1 MRKHFSWSVFKFCPY
16 VFPYEGT
23 VMDNVEIVSD
33 DMYVVKQEMRPGWY
47 CCVTLMFGERSIGV
61 VDTGYENTPVD
72 HVFPLILKK
81 GRRLDEVNLIVNTH
95 RDGDHVLGNAVFK
108 ERTGATIA
116 IHELEYEA
124 VPTADSKLRD
134 GDQVRLGDRS
144 FTVIH
149 TPGHRPGSICLI
161 DHGDKTLIVGD
172 SVCGERADLIRMDKG
187 VYISSLSKLLQVE
200 ADTMI
205 MSHPF
210 QPACKSTL
218 VGGEVKEMIR
228 ASIEVAEKLVQAS

>member
-1 MRKHFSWSVFKFCPY
+1 
-16 VFPYEGT
+16 
-23 VMDNVEIVSD
+23 MD
-33 DMYVVKQEMRPGWY
+33 KQEMRPGWY
-47 CCVTLMFGERSIGV
+47 CCVTLVFGEKNIGI

-95 RDGDHVLGNAVFK
+95 RDWDHVRGNAVFK

-116 IHELEYEA
+116 IHELEHEA
-124 VPTADSKLRD
+124 VPTADAKLRD
-134 GDQVRLGDRS
+134 GDQVRLGDRN

-149 TPGHRPGSICLI
+149 TPGHRPGSICLF

-172 SVCGERADLIRMDKG
+172 SVCGERADLIRMDKE
-187 VYISSLSKLLQVE
+187 VYIASLRKLFQVE
-200 ADTMI
+200 AGTMI

-210 QPACKSTL
+210 PPVGRSTL

-228 ASIEVAEKLVQAS
+228 ASMEVAKKLAQAS